1 MNEFTILLIEDEK
14 AVRTFIKAALKTQ
27 KYQFLEAETGES
39 ALSLT
44 ASHMPDMVLLDLGLP
59 DVDGMEIIRRIREFS
74 ALPIIV
80 ISARGQEQDKI
91 AALDFGADDY
101 LVKPFGTGE
110 LLARIRAALRHSLFI
125 KRDAV
130 DPPIVYRIGDLKIDL
145 EKRSITRG
153 SEEIHVTPIEFKL
166 LSVMARNPGKVL
178 TYSYLLKEIWGPY
191 AGNDTQALRVHM
203 ASLRRK
209 LEQDPSTP
217 KVFKTE
223 IGIGYR
229 MAEENISEEEE

>member
-1 MNEFTILLIEDEK
+1 MSEFTILLIEDEK
-14 AVRTFIKAALKTQ
+14 AVRAFIQAALKTQ
-27 KYQFLEAETGES
+27 KYRFLEAETGES
-39 ALSLT
+39 ALSLA

-59 DVDGMEIIRRIREFS
+59 DIDGMEIIKRIREFS

-130 DPPIVYRIGDLKIDL
+130 DPPVVYRIGDLEIDL
-145 EKRSITRG
+145 EKRSISRG
-153 SEEIHVTPIEFKL
+153 AEEIHVTPIEFKL

-178 TYSYLLKEIWGPY
+178 THSYLLKEIWGPH
-191 AGNDTQALRVHM
+191 AGYDTQALRVHM

-209 LEQDPSTP
+209 LEQDPSAP
-217 KVFKTE
+217 RVFKTE

-229 MAEENISEEEE
+229 MAEESVPEEE